1 MFQLQNLHSQKRT
14 MNVILSKMFGHSK
27 INCNYC
33 IKVKT
38 LMDVEHWQRLM
49 TSTTVRLCNINF
61 FLLIWCVEYT
71 QLDSDHGLGLTKTGN
86 SG

>member
-1 MFQLQNLHSQKRT
+1 MTGLKFFICPEKLNYYYGKMFQLQNLHSQKRT

-61 FLLIWCVEYT
+61 FFVNLVC
-71 QLDSDHGLGLTKTGN
+71 
-86 SG
+86 